1 LVVTRKKKN
10 ILVVPTFHTGE
21 VVTCHWLHYSSF
33 AEIII
38 RIPIKTLL
46 IWSRVEEEKNYSTE
60 LLSPKE
66 HVCQIHFR
74 CRDGLTGPG
83 FLVIYLPR
91 EAATAKAFL
100 FKRNELSHDGC
111 AQSV

>member
-1 LVVTRKKKN
+1 MQRACIAN
-10 ILVVPTFHTGE
+10 IQYG
-21 VVTCHWLHYSSF
+21 
-33 AEIII
+33 A
-38 RIPIKTLL
+38 
-46 IWSRVEEEKNYSTE
+46 
-60 LLSPKE
+60 LSPKE
-66 HVCQIHFR
+66 HVCQMTKSYFR